1 MGGLT
6 NMDDVLQSIT
16 MRVDREAIRAYAEI
30 TGDFNPIHVDPEFAA
45 TTSMGGVI
53 AHGTLSLNLVL
64 QAIGKTLGAQ
74 ALKGATVDVRFV
86 KPVRE
91 GDLLEAG
98 GKADARVPGKYE
110 VWVRNATGV
119 AVIEG
124 VVSILPDQ

>member
-1 MGGLT
+1 
-6 NMDDVLQSIT
+6 MDDVLQSIT